1 MLRFRIEGMTCQG
14 CADAVSRAVAGAAPG
29 RPVKVTLATG
39 EVEVGNGADPAAVAG
54 AIEKAGFTVTERPG
68 LPGDFAVADKA
79 DIAFANRVEIA
90 AIEQIVVV
98 LALGVRQVPVANLHV
113 DLLRQ
118 KGDDGIVRDHARQ
131 SRGEDDVGRRT
142 GRSRR
147 PCSHGMDG

>member
-68 LPGDFAVADKA
+68 LPA
-79 DIAFANRVEIA
+79 
-90 AIEQIVVV
+90 
-98 LALGVRQVPVANLHV
+98 
-113 DLLRQ
+113 
-118 KGDDGIVRDHARQ
+118 
-131 SRGEDDVGRRT
+131 
-142 GRSRR
+142 
-147 PCSHGMDG
+147 